1 MAKKV
6 KKTRMYSNQYCGR
19 GGGSPMGSNMTPLV
33 KKVLGLLIVLY
44 VVQVFALKPQSITPA
59 SDPIVPH
66 GLTWLYLWN
75 IDSGFWRP
83 WQPFTA
89 FLFNRGVMA
98 AALDWLMV
106 FFFLGTV
113 EKLVGRKRLGKGM
126 IWTALIAV
134 LFAHGAMALTMAL
147 ANGPDAGIAGPSI
160 AFRGLEPFL
169 ISLLVIFGLAQPN
182 AQILLF
188 FVLPIKA
195 AWMAW
200 VSGLLAL
207 LVFITSTTMT
217 TALILGGWLGGY
229 VFVRSGF
236 GNINRLFERYRLLRK
251 KKKLEKELSKF
262 RVIEGGKDEDDYLH

>member
-1 MAKKV
+1 
-6 KKTRMYSNQYCGR
+6 MYSNQYSGR
-19 GGGSPMGSNMTPLV
+19 GGGSPMGGNMTPLV
-33 KKVLGLLIVLY
+33 KKVLGILIILY
-44 VVQVFALKPQSITPA
+44 VIQVFALKPQSITPG
-59 SDPIVPH
+59 SDPIVPR
-66 GLTWLYLWN
+66 GFTWLYLWDLN
-75 IDSGFWRP
+75 SGFWRP
-83 WQPFTA
+83 WQPLTA
-89 FLFNRGVMA
+89 FLFNRGVFA

-106 FFFLGTV
+106 FFFLGSV
-113 EKLVGRKRLGKGM
+113 EQLVGTKRLAKGM
-126 IWTALIAV
+126 IWTAVVAI
-134 LFAHGAMALTMAL
+134 LFAHVAMLLTGTL
-147 ANGPDAGIAGPSI
+147 GPEPIGPSI

-207 LVFITSTTMT
+207 LVFITSTTMS

-236 GNINRLFERYRLLRK
+236 GNAQRLFERYRLILK

-262 RVIEGGKDEDDYLH
+262 RVIEGGKDDDEYLH

>member
-1 MAKKV
+1 
-6 KKTRMYSNQYCGR
+6 MYSNQYSGR
-19 GGGSPMGSNMTPLV
+19 GGGSPMGGNLTPLV

-44 VVQVFALKPQSITPA
+44 VVQVFALKPQSITPG

-66 GLTWLYLWN
+66 GLTWLYLWD

-89 FLFNRGVMA
+89 FLFNGGVMA

-106 FFFLGTV
+106 FFFLGSV
-113 EKLVGRKRLGKGM
+113 EQLVGTKRLGKGM
-126 IWTALIAV
+126 LWTALIAI
-134 LFAHGAMALTMAL
+134 LFAHGAMALTAAL
-147 ANGPDAGIAGPSI
+147 TTVPDAGFAVPS

-236 GNINRLFERYRLLRK
+236 GNIGRLFERYRLLRK

-262 RVIEGGKDEDDYLH
+262 KVIEGGKDEDEYLH